1 MSVAFKLA
9 WEVHGSCSL
18 GHHTTY
24 LPSYSDDVCPGGSN
38 TSRYTTILI
47 IIKKTKN
54 KCFSKI
60 LAHVFCKAVK
70 SWLFYFYINMI
81 HELFSLLMLSY
92 AIPLH
97 MSVNNNNNK
106 PNFKCSYL
114 MLLLLKFAFSLLNF
128 HTIFSD
134 YRLKS
139 TVFCI
144 WFNTRKKSRFSW
156 FVETDKCCIWHTKHV

>member
-1 MSVAFKLA
+1 
-9 WEVHGSCSL
+9 
-18 GHHTTY
+18 
-24 LPSYSDDVCPGGSN
+24 
-38 TSRYTTILI
+38 
-47 IIKKTKN
+47 
-54 KCFSKI
+54 
-60 LAHVFCKAVK
+60 
-70 SWLFYFYINMI
+70 MI

-144 WFNTRKKSRFSW
+144 
-156 FVETDKCCIWHTKHV
+156 